1 MWIKGCRLLWLKL
14 QIEGR
19 RFLKIPF
26 PISLFIFYELLDC
39 FLDVLNV
46 GCFFTPKV
54 TNSNSTSKVTIYTV
68 RELVTMV
75 MKLLDS
81 LAQNESYDLVDV
93 KTDKVNILIRIR

>member
-1 MWIKGCRLLWLKL
+1 MSIKGNRLLWLKL
-14 QIEGR
+14 QMEGS

-26 PISLFIFYELLDC
+26 PISLFVFYELLDC

-54 TNSNSTSKVTIYTV
+54 TNSNSTPKVTIYSA
-68 RELVTMV
+68 RELVIVV
-75 MKLLDS
+75 MKLFDS

-93 KTDKVNILIRIR
+93 KTDKVNILIRIG